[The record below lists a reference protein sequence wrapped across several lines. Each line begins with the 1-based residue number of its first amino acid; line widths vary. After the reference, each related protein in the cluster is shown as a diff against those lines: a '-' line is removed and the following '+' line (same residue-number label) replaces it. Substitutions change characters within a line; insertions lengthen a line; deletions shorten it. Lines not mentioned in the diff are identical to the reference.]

1 MTSESTP
8 RLARDGAFG
17 KCQIVSID
25 SNTDGVGLMSDRD
38 SGSTYHRIVVG
49 NSQRMEDVKTGSV
62 DLVVTSPPYPM
73 IEMWDGTFSA
83 LNPAIDAALAEGDG
97 KKAFDLMHAELGKT
111 WGEIGRVLKDG
122 AIACV
127 NIGDATRSIGGRFQ
141 RYSNHSRVTDW
152 FERADM
158 TSLPSIIWRKPTNA
172 PNKFMGSGMLPPG
185 AYVTLEHE
193 HILIFR
199 KGGRRAFE
207 SPEEKRRRS
216 ESAYFWEERNLW
228 FSDVWTDLV
237 GTSQSLN
244 GAEGRQRSGA
254 FPFELAYRLINM
266 FSVKDD
272 LVLDPFLGT
281 GTTTLAAIAARRN
294 STSYEIDADLLV
306 VLESRLRGFEDFA
319 NAYIDE
325 RKRRHLEF
333 VQGRAC
339 KFVNE
344 PHGFECVSGQEVA
357 MKLERLESV
366 EYDRPNIITA
376 RYGSRALKD

>member
-1 MTSESTP
+1 M
-8 RLARDGAFG
+8 
-17 KCQIVSID
+17 
-25 SNTDGVGLMSDRD
+25 SNRS

-49 NSQRMEDVKTGSV
+49 NSQMMEDVETGSV

-73 IEMWDGTFSA
+73 IEMWDATFSE
-83 LNPAIDAALAEGDG
+83 LNPAIDAALAEEDG
-97 KKAFDLMHAELGKT
+97 KRAFDLMHAELGKT
-111 WGEIGRVLKDG
+111 WEEIGRVLKDG

-127 NIGDATRSIGGRFQ
+127 DIGDATRSMGGRFQ
-141 RYSNHSRVTDW
+141 RYSNHSRVIDW

-158 TSLPSIIWRKPTNA
+158 VSLPSIIWRKPTNA

-199 KGGRRAFE
+199 KGGRRTFE

-228 FSDVWTDLV
+228 FSDVWTDLL
-237 GTSQSLN
+237 GTSQSMN

-266 FSVKDD
+266 FSVKED

-281 GTTTLAAIAARRN
+281 GTTTLAAIASRRN
-294 STSYEIDADLLV
+294 SVGYEIDEALLMA
-306 VLESRLRGFEDFA
+306 LRGRSREFRNFA
-319 NAYIDE
+319 NEYID
-325 RKRRHLEF
+325 RRIDRHLRFTQERPCEF
-333 VQGRAC
+333 A
-339 KFVNE
+339 NDH
-344 PHGFECVSGQEVA
+344 HGFGCVSSQERA
-357 MKLERLESV
+357 IKIDRLESV
-366 EYDRPNIITA
+366 EVDGTGSITA
-376 RYGSRALKD
+376 RYSDITLEK